1 MPSTQNQTS
10 IETIKTKYCNSGY
23 WSVSFLKKLIDTTL
37 NEGGSLND
45 IFKLDVENYKKLEG
59 YSDRL
64 PIKFRP
70 VKDGPYFNF
79 KIDSKKEKHAG
90 QSYSKDFDSGF
101 IKVAKYNDTS
111 LFVKEGEIYKMR
123 DGVQPTEK
131 QHSATF
137 AVVEYLQQ
145 FCESEIE
152 ALKEQGI
159 ITLPQKK
166 SKDKDKEKPKA
177 KIILRSKNDSLN
189 VPISYEH
196 KKTGKEIVNP
206 TAMFKFQKDR
216 ESGDETYRLSTCND
230 VSPDATE
237 TEIKLSGKNISNL
250 IVPQTTIRVLC
261 SLQAINIY
269 EQGISI
275 ASYVDSIQFS
285 RPEKRT
291 QAKLSLDDD
300 DSEAEDGED
309 EDTPDVDF

>member
-1 MPSTQNQTS
+1 MSSTQNLNS
-10 IETIKTKYCNSGY
+10 IDTIKTKYCNGGY

-45 IFKLDVENYKKLEG
+45 IFKLDVDNYKKLDG

-70 VKDGPYFNF
+70 VKNGPYFNF

-111 LFVKEGEIYKMR
+111 LFVKEGEVYKMR
-123 DGVQPTEK
+123 DGVEPTEK

-137 AVVEYLQQ
+137 AVIEYLQQ
-145 FCESEIE
+145 FCEAEID

-159 ITLPQKK
+159 IALPQKK
-166 SKDKDKEKPKA
+166 SKEKNTGA

-206 TAMFKFQKDR
+206 TAMFKFQKDK
-216 ESGDETYRLSTCND
+216 ESGDESYRLSTCND

-237 TEIKLSGKNISNL
+237 TEIRLSGKNISNL

-291 QAKLSLDDD
+291 QASMSLDCDS
-300 DSEAEDGED
+300 DSEKDDGDGEA
-309 EDTPDVDF
+309 DVDF